1 MKKVNVMLVIGTAIL
16 AVALAGCTGDSTHHP
31 HQQQRQRVPIQV
43 AVRVNPAQAQS
54 LITIAARAASGTSRS
69 MILPMNTVMIWGCPQ
84 KK

>member
-16 AVALAGCTGDSTHHP
+16 AVALAGCTGDST